1 MAIISGHIENTAFTN
16 VTSPA
21 RFFSMNVDYRHA
33 VLGQACIYVFRS
45 SELCY
50 QFKKYP
56 DKKSVRNHIQPDVSK
71 FLVKI

>member
-50 QFKKYP
+50 QFKK
-56 DKKSVRNHIQPDVSK
+56 
-71 FLVKI
+71 FKI